1 MTFPHWSYS
10 PYILPLTWLL
20 IIYCVVNV
28 MVWFSCFSGG
38 CLRGF
43 TVSELLTTPRR
54 GRTNSR
60 QQLDFATPARRRR
73 HHERR
78 ERRQAEE
85 RARYDRELLERYH
98 EQESQRWADF
108 YQERMESRQQS
119 STSTGLAEIPE
130 VDERDLEM
138 MSVSET
144 DSGLDR

>member
-1 MTFPHWSYS
+1 
-10 PYILPLTWLL
+10 
-20 IIYCVVNV
+20 
-28 MVWFSCFSGG
+28 MVWYSCFSGG

-43 TVSELLTTPRR
+43 TVSEFLTTR
-54 GRTNSR
+54 GRTDSR

-73 HHERR
+73 HNERR